1 MSVFTE
7 LSQQDIETLLS
18 QYTLGHYRGHSG
30 IQAGT
35 ENTNYFVDTDLAQ
48 FVLTVFEK
56 HSAGELPFFLSLG
69 EHLHDHQCAVPQPFR
84 TAAGDFLTAVQGK
97 PAVLFER
104 VAGKHQRPSAQH
116 AATLARALAHIHR
129 STADFNEHRTHSHN
143 HAWITQTA
151 RQLMP
156 ELAETEAETLARA
169 LTVMEAVPG
178 DLPRGIIHA
187 DLFHDNA
194 LFVGDELS
202 GIIDWYFAGED
213 AYALDIA
220 VCLIDWCLDEQGFPA
235 IDACADFALAYHQ
248 VRPVSAEEIHALPAL
263 LVQAATRFW
272 LSRALAAAQ
281 HSHSDSIQVK
291 DPEPMRLIASYCMHN
306 HAELGEAF
314 KCKLS

>member
-18 QYTLGHYRGHSG
+18 QYTLGQYQAHSG

-48 FVLTVFEK
+48 FVLTLFEK
-56 HSAGELPFFLSLG
+56 HSAEELPFFLSLG

-84 TAAGDFLTAVQGK
+84 TAEGVFLTTIRGK

-104 VAGKHQRPSAQH
+104 VSGKHHQPSPQH
-116 AATLARALAHIHR
+116 ADTLARALANIHR
-129 STADFNEHRTHSHN
+129 STEDFNEHREHSHN
-143 HAWITQTA
+143 RLWIATTA

-156 ELAETEAETLARA
+156 ELSEAHAETLARV
-169 LTVMEAVPG
+169 LTVIDSIPSE
-178 DLPRGIIHA
+178 LPAGIIHA

-194 LFVGDELS
+194 LFVDDQLN
-202 GIIDWYFAGED
+202 GIIDWYFAGYD

-220 VCLIDWCLDEQGFPA
+220 VCMIDWCLNDQGLP
-235 IDACADFALAYHQ
+235 DTQRCVDFAAAYHQ
-248 VRPVSAEEIHALPAL
+248 VRSLENSEIDALPAL
-263 LVQAATRFW
+263 MVQATTRFW

-281 HSHSDSIQVK
+281 HSGSDSIQVK
-291 DPEPMRLIASYCMHN
+291 DPEPMRLIAMYCMDHL
-306 HAELGEAF
+306 AELGEAF
-314 KCKLS
+314 KLGLM